1 MCQHMMDDGI
11 YGKGKVEVRDT
22 EGRRGAMCVC
32 VFTRVPCIR
41 AFVPDCLSVY
51 SVTLCPIPLRH
62 SLSLNLELK
71 LTQAIKPEQAC
82 LHFLQ
87 HWDFVFEPD
96 QA

>member
-1 MCQHMMDDGI
+1 MHV
-11 YGKGKVEVRDT
+11 Y
-22 EGRRGAMCVC
+22 AHVC
-32 VFTRVPCIR
+32 GGPKLISYIFL
-41 AFVPDCLSVY
+41 D
-51 SVTLCPIPLRH
+51 CPICCVLRQG
-62 SLSLNLELK
+62 LSLNLELK